1 VYRRGACF
9 HYLHHPANIEE
20 RPLQDHQSASAIRF
34 PRTCFRKKRWVVTK
48 MWERGTPNTL
58 VQNTHLRELSL
69 AAQPLPRMRPPIIMR
84 KFLAPLS
91 FACSTKRSAVTIACS
106 GRPCSH
112 KTGARKAIG
121 YWSK

>member
-34 PRTCFRKKRWVVTK
+34 PRKCFRKKQWVITK

-58 VQNTHLRELSL
+58 VQNTHLRELPGGST
-69 AAQPLPRMRPPIIMR
+69 AASDASAHYYEKVPR
-84 KFLAPLS
+84 
-91 FACSTKRSAVTIACS
+91 STQFRVLD
-106 GRPCSH
+106 
-112 KTGARKAIG
+112 
-121 YWSK
+121 